1 MINGTLM
8 GTNQTQFTHV
18 SLDTQMAQNF
28 KALSSALQSG
38 DLAGARK
45 AFGALQANAPKNAS
59 AQNDPAAKDFDALG
73 QALQSGDLGAAQKAF
88 ATIQQDMQAKWGH
101 HGGHMHKPTASAD
114 ADGDNDGSTSGV
126 AGATLNISA

>member
-1 MINGTLM
+1 M
-8 GTNQTQFTHV
+8 G
-18 SLDTQMAQNF
+18 QNF

-38 DLAGARK
+38 DLAGAQK
-45 AFGALQANAPKNAS
+45 AFSALQANAPKKAS
-59 AQNDPAAKDFDALG
+59 AQNNPAAKDFDALG

-88 ATIQQDMQAKWGH
+88 ATIQQDMQAKRA

-126 AGATLNISA
+126 ADATLNISA